1 MCMQLTQDWAR
12 LVTLLSSYPE
22 IKEENETFDAQIAL
36 LGVSGIRRCRDKD
49 NASEVLVRMTLSV
62 VQFMLDTI

>member
-1 MCMQLTQDWAR
+1 MQLTQDWSR

-36 LGVSGIRRCRDKD
+36 LGVSGIWRRRD
-49 NASEVLVRMTLSV
+49 NASAVLVRMTLSV